1 MIMNIQHNNTPFFR
15 AAVGLIIAVLAG
27 MALAG
32 TALAEPVF
40 SQRVANPSAYDSV
53 VESDVDGFFEKGA
66 QMADNVTLASPA
78 TVRSVT
84 WWGIF
89 DDNDVPTGP
98 VSFDVI
104 FYANNV
110 SNNLPNLGSILS
122 STNVTFSSLTDT
134 GEQFG
139 GDEPEDIYVFEADVP
154 PTYLSAGTKVW
165 FSVLADSGSTDDG
178 PFMWRFD
185 DGDES
190 ATRPYANRGDPFM
203 SDVPAKN
210 YSFVLDDG
218 LQPLSPSYIKAL
230 SLTGGVVTLHI
241 TNLTVGATHHLLET
255 DALSHPSWTTNGS
268 FTASS
273 STTNLTTIVSG
284 PQGFYQI
291 KSEN

>member
-15 AAVGLIIAVLAG
+15 ADAGLLIAVLAG
-27 MALAG
+27 MAMTG
-32 TALAEPVF
+32 MALAEPVF
-40 SQRVANPSAYDSV
+40 SQRVANPSVTDGGV
-53 VESDVDGFFEKGA
+53 VSDVDGFFEKGA

-84 WWGIF
+84 WWGYF
-89 DDNDVPTGP
+89 DDNDVPAGP

-110 SNNLPNLGSILS
+110 SNNLPNFGSILS

-139 GDEPEDIYVFEADVP
+139 GDGPEDIFVFEADVP

-203 SDVPAKN
+203 SDVPPKN

-218 LQPLSPSYIKAL
+218 LAPLAPSRINGL
-230 SLTGGVVTLHI
+230 SLSGGVVTLRI
-241 TNLTVGATHHLLET
+241 TNLTVGATHTVLEADT
-255 DALSHPSWTTNGS
+255 LAPLSWTTNGT
-268 FTASS
+268 FAASS
-273 STTNLTTIVSG
+273 TATNWTTPVAG
-284 PQGFYQI
+284 PRMFY
-291 KSEN
+291 KVRTRH

>member
-15 AAVGLIIAVLAG
+15 ADAGLLIAVLAG
-27 MALAG
+27 MAMTG
-32 TALAEPVF
+32 MALAEPVF
-40 SQRVANPSAYDSV
+40 SQRVANPSVTDGGV
-53 VESDVDGFFEKGA
+53 VSDVDGFFEKGA

-84 WWGIF
+84 WWGYF
-89 DDNDVPTGP
+89 DDNDVPAGP

-139 GDEPEDIYVFEADVP
+139 GDGPEDIFVFETDVP

-165 FSVLADSGSTDDG
+165 FSVLADSGSTADG
-178 PFMWRFD
+178 TFMWRFD

-203 SDVPAKN
+203 SDVPPKN

-218 LQPLSPSYIKAL
+218 LAPLAPSRINGL
-230 SLTGGVVTLHI
+230 SLSGGILTLYV
-241 TNLTVGATHHLLET
+241 TNLTVGATHRLLET
-255 DALSHPSWTTNGS
+255 DSLSHPSWTTNGS